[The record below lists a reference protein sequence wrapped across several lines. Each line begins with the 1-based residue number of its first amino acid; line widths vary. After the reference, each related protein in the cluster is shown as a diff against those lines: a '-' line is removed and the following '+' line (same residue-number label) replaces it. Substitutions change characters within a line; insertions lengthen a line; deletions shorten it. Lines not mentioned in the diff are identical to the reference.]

1 MVSNTYIHSQV
12 IDTGSITLTGKL
24 AGWEIKTENFVYQIT
39 ISKK

>member
-1 MVSNTYIHSQV
+1 MASNTYTHSQL

-24 AGWEIKTENFVYQIT
+24 EGWEIKNENFVYQIT